1 MAVIDGKRVNPRREQ
16 LLGDAPGGFAEAR
29 FVRVTPMK
37 ARRVVDLIRGLPAS
51 EALTVLQFAPQA
63 ASEPVYKVL
72 ASAVANAENNDRL
85 DPETLVVSA
94 AYVDEG
100 PTMKRFRPRAQGR
113 AYRIRKRTSHI
124 TVAVESA
131 AAKQRTVRK
140 AAAKKATST
149 TADSKAPTSG
159 PKADKAAPAK
169 KAPAA
174 KATKAAKTDEKAESV
189 KGSAE

>member
-37 ARRVVDLIRGLPAS
+37 ARRVVDLIRGLPAG
-51 EALTVLQFAPQA
+51 EALTVLQFAPQS

-85 DPETLVVSA
+85 DPDTLRVA
-94 AYVDEG
+94 AAFVDEG
-100 PTMKRFRPRAQGR
+100 PTMKRFRPRGFGR
-113 AYRIRKRTSHI
+113 AYRVRKRTSHI
-124 TVAVESA
+124 TVVVESVV
-131 AAKQRTVRK
+131 AKPRPTKK
-140 AAAKKATST
+140 AAAKKAAPAT
-149 TADSKAPTSG
+149 TA
-159 PKADKAAPAK
+159 PKAEKSAPAK
-169 KAPAA
+169 KAAA
-174 KATKAAKTDEKAESV
+174 KKAPAKAAETSEKSV

>member
-37 ARRVVDLIRGLPAS
+37 ARRVVDLIRGLPAA
-51 EALTVLQFAPQA
+51 EALTVLQFAPQS

-85 DPETLVVSA
+85 DPDTLRVA
-94 AYVDEG
+94 AAFVDEG
-100 PTMKRFRPRAQGR
+100 PTMKRFRPRGFGR
-113 AYRIRKRTSHI
+113 AYRVRKRTSHI
-124 TVAVESA
+124 TVVLESV
-131 AAKQRTVRK
+131 AAKPRPTKK
-140 AAAKKATST
+140 AAAKKA
-149 TADSKAPTSG
+149 APAASA
-159 PKADKAAPAK
+159 PKAEKSAPAK
-169 KAPAA
+169 KAPA
-174 KATKAAKTDEKAESV
+174 KTAAETEKSA